1 MEENKRLKCDLVQ
14 LRDALTQVK
23 KSADQYNAQQQ
34 KSVTLLAE
42 FTKSLNQLNTL
53 TASNKTK

>member
-14 LRDALTQVK
+14 LRNALTQVK